1 MIVMMKRLL
10 PVDGGLRSRAQLVFL
25 IQEGGLHVHM
35 VIGLATVKGRGDSVW
50 SVPEKFWRVTKVESL
65 EFWSFWR
72 VTKSESLPL
81 LP

>member
-1 MIVMMKRLL
+1 ML
-10 PVDGGLRSRAQLVFL
+10 VDGGLRSRAQLVFL

-35 VIGLATVKGRGDSVW
+35 VIGLATVKGRGDSFW

-72 VTKSESLPL
+72 VTKSESLLL

>member
-1 MIVMMKRLL
+1 
-10 PVDGGLRSRAQLVFL
+10 LVFL

-65 EFWSFWR
+65 EFGVFG
-72 VTKSESLPL
+72 E
-81 LP
+81 